1 MIEKI
6 VIADKDQL
14 SDSWFKTEILKGLD
28 KVAIDWVDPST
39 QDGET
44 GIVSVHLS
52 TPNGSVVL
60 D

>member
-39 QDGET
+39 QDGEA

-52 TPNGSVVL
+52 TPNGAIVL